1 MGCTKKGEELR
12 NWENL
17 QDLTIFQS
25 LTLPSHVH
33 STSLDYQLAPFKLL
47 KLNLYRYPQ
56 NIFSGTSD
64 SVAVLCGTSDSVAVL
79 CVGGMAPE
87 LIRLF
92 RIYVLAEMLLVSS
105 STQT

>member
-64 SVAVLCGTSDSVAVL
+64 SVAVLC
-79 CVGGMAPE
+79 VGGMAPE

-92 RIYVLAEMLLVSS
+92 RIYVLAEMLLVPS